1 MSPRGQQ
8 EVTEAMQRYA
18 AEIFRLQQDYAVVS
32 PSLLEEN
39 LEVSPQAVSRMLRRM
54 KEAGLIRHE
63 PYRGVR
69 LTPAGEQVAIPII
82 RRHRLT
88 EVFLVQVMGFGWEET
103 HDLADVL
110 VQGLNDVLEA
120 RIDELTG
127 HPTRCPHGEPIPSPD
142 GTMPPLNDVCLVE
155 LEPGCTVRVSRVRTH
170 DAEKLRYL
178 GELGLTPGTE
188 LTFVAAAPFNGP
200 LRLRL
205 NGREIVLGRELA
217 ATLWVEVV
225 DEEQTEG

>member
-1 MSPRGQQ
+1 MPIAP
-8 EVTEAMQRYA
+8 EVTEAMQKYA
-18 AEIFRLQQDYAVVS
+18 AEIFRLQQDYEFVS
-32 PSLLEEN
+32 PSLLELN

-54 KEAGLIRHE
+54 REAGLIEHE

-69 LTPAGEQVAIPII
+69 LTETGLRVALPII
-82 RRHRLT
+82 RRHRLA
-88 EVFLVQVMGFGWEET
+88 EVFLVQVMRFGWEET
-103 HDLADVL
+103 HDLADVF
-110 VQGLNDVLEA
+110 VNGLNEYLEA

-155 LEPGCTVRVSRVRTH
+155 LEPGCTVRISRVRTH
-170 DAEKLRYL
+170 DVDKLRYL

-188 LTFVAAAPFNGP
+188 LAFVATAPFNGP
-200 LRLRL
+200 LRLRK
-205 NGREIVLGRELA
+205 GQHEIVLGRQLA

-225 DEEQTEG
+225 ESASSSR

>member
-1 MSPRGQQ
+1 MPIAP
-8 EVTEAMQRYA
+8 EVTEAMQKYA
-18 AEIFRLQQDYAVVS
+18 AEIFRLQQDYEFVS
-32 PSLLEEN
+32 PSLLELN

-54 KEAGLIRHE
+54 REAGLIEHE

-69 LTPAGEQVAIPII
+69 LTETGLRVALPII
-82 RRHRLT
+82 RRHRLA
-88 EVFLVQVMGFGWEET
+88 EVFLVQVMRFGWEET
-103 HDLADVL
+103 HDLADVF
-110 VQGLNDVLEA
+110 VNGLNECLEA

-155 LEPGCTVRVSRVRTH
+155 LEPGCTVRISRVRTH
-170 DAEKLRYL
+170 DVDKLRYL

-188 LTFVAAAPFNGP
+188 LAFVATAPFNGP
-200 LRLRL
+200 LRLRK
-205 NGREIVLGRELA
+205 GQHEIVLGRQLA

-225 DEEQTEG
+225 ESASSSR

>member
-1 MSPRGQQ
+1 MALTP
-8 EVTEAMQRYA
+8 EVTEAMRRYA
-18 AEIFRLQQDYAVVS
+18 AEIFRLQQDYEFVS
-32 PSLLEEN
+32 PSLLELN

-54 KEAGLIRHE
+54 REAGLIEHE

-69 LTPAGEQVAIPII
+69 LTETGLRVALPII
-82 RRHRLT
+82 RRHRLA
-88 EVFLVQVMGFGWEET
+88 EVFLVQVMRFGWEET
-103 HDLADVL
+103 HDLADVF
-110 VQGLNDVLEA
+110 VNGLNEYLEA

-155 LEPGCTVRVSRVRTH
+155 LEPGCTVRISRVRTH
-170 DAEKLRYL
+170 DVDKLRYL

-188 LTFVAAAPFNGP
+188 LAFVATAPFNGP
-200 LRLRL
+200 LRLRK
-205 NGREIVLGRELA
+205 GQHEIVLGRQLA

-225 DEEQTEG
+225 ESASSSR